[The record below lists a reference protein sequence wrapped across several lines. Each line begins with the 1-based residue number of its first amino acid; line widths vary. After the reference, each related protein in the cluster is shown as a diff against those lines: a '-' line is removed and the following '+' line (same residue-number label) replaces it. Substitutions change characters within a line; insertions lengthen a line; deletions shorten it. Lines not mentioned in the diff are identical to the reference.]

1 MADEILNRVTSS
13 GIISLNLEELMPAF
27 HVESIDL
34 KEQLWQ
40 ELILKE
46 KDFRAWIKETDWS
59 VYEGKH
65 VSISCSND
73 AIIPTWAFMLVASA
87 LNPFAKSIS
96 ALPADHVKRNLIL
109 SFIEE
114 MDLTSYEG
122 ARVVVKGCSDADI
135 PMDAYTLLVNRLQ
148 PVVKSLLFGEP
159 CSTVPIYKKPRN

>member
-1 MADEILNRVTSS
+1 MADEILNRVTNS
-13 GIISLNLEELMPAF
+13 GIISLNLEELMPEF

-59 VYEGKH
+59 VYQGKH

-87 LNPFAKSIS
+87 LNPYAQSIS
-96 ALPADHVKRNLIL
+96 ALPAANVKRNLIL

-114 MDLTSYEG
+114 MDLVSFEG